1 MLGVQLGALLDGAPA
16 GVTEAQQ
23 VVADFDDAL
32 VDGFARVGE
41 RQSTALQ
48 ALAAAVAGSPLGA
61 PVAEAVA
68 DLSTGVVGRERL
80 AALAAARSAINGA
93 VHDALLDRLDTALGR
108 TRAGWELPD
117 TGPAEHFA
125 VDGCRAWLAEV
136 AIAGWCGVDDD
147 LMASA
152 DRAVEALLAEPS
164 LRRSAVLL
172 DGLAAEL
179 RACDPVV
186 AMAQVP
192 ARRWAD
198 LWSRALLLSWRS
210 TEFEAEPVSGRLLV
224 LGADVHEHSTAVQVQ
239 VYAVLEAAGAAPRR
253 VRVSVG
259 AAKVDTIVGPTVWQ
273 LLSGHP
279 HLMTALAEHRA
290 LDITEMP
297 LSASG
302 DLWWYDDRSAVG
314 TPADPFATAT
324 VHLAEALAPAV
335 PPLDRDPVHIAE
347 PVFLEGYRITDGA
360 LCLDGHTLR
369 LELDRLPAS
378 GPLTPVAVSN
388 SAACLGLLRWDAGQ
402 WSLRPL
408 AVRRKVKGELVTI
421 HGGDWALGPTDPKV
435 AKAQA
440 KSGDSI
446 TVLRERAGRLL
457 RK

>member
-1 MLGVQLGALLDGAPA
+1 MLGVQLAALLDGAPE
-16 GVTEAQQ
+16 GITEAQQ

-41 RQSTALQ
+41 QQSAALH

-61 PVAEAVA
+61 PVAAAVA
-68 DLSTGVVGRERL
+68 DLGTGVVGCERL
-80 AALAAARSAINGA
+80 TTLAAARAAVNGA

-108 TRAGWELPD
+108 TRAGWERPD
-117 TGPAEHFA
+117 EGPAELAA

-152 DRAVEALLAEPS
+152 DRAVEALLAVPA
-164 LRRSAVLL
+164 LRRPAVLL

-179 RACDPVV
+179 RACEPIV
-186 AMAQVP
+186 ALPRVP

-210 TEFEAEPVSGRLLV
+210 AEFEAEPVSGRLLI
-224 LGADVHEHSTAVQVQ
+224 LGADVHEHGTAVQVQ
-239 VYAVLEAAGAAPRR
+239 VYAVLESAGAAPRR
-253 VRVSVG
+253 VRASIG
-259 AAKVDTIVGPTVWQ
+259 AAKVDTIVGPAVWQ

-279 HLMTALAEHRA
+279 HLLAALAEHRA
-290 LDITEMP
+290 LDITDMP
-297 LSASG
+297 LTAGG
-302 DLWWYDDRSAVG
+302 DLWWHDDRASAG
-314 TPADPFATAT
+314 APADPFATAA
-324 VHLAEALAPAV
+324 VQLAQAVAPAV

-347 PVFLEGYRITDGA
+347 PVFLEGYRVTDGF
-360 LCLDGHTLR
+360 LRLDDRSLR

-378 GPLTPVAVSN
+378 GPLTPAAVST
-388 SAACLGLLRWDAGQ
+388 SAACLGLLRWDAGE

-408 AVRRKVKGELVTI
+408 AVRRKLKGDLVTI
-421 HGGDWALGPTDPKV
+421 HGGDWAMGPTDPKV

>member
-41 RQSTALQ
+41 KQSTALH
-48 ALAAAVAGSPLGA
+48 ALAAAVAGSPLGT
-61 PVAEAVA
+61 PVAEAIA
-68 DLSTGVVGRERL
+68 DLSTGVVGREKL
-80 AALAAARSAINGA
+80 AALAAARSAVNGA

-108 TRAGWELPD
+108 TRAGWELPNS
-117 TGPAEHFA
+117 GPAEHAA

-152 DRAVEALLAEPS
+152 DRAVEALLAEPA
-164 LRRSAVLL
+164 LRRPAVLL

-186 AMAQVP
+186 ALAQVP

-210 TEFEAEPVSGRLLV
+210 TEFEAEPVSGRLLI
-224 LGADVHEHSTAVQVQ
+224 LGADVHEHGTAVQVQ

-253 VRVSVG
+253 VRLSVG

-273 LLSGHP
+273 LLGAHP
-279 HLMTALAEHRA
+279 HLLTALAEHRA
-290 LDITEMP
+290 LDITDMP

-302 DLWWYDDRSAVG
+302 DLWWHDDRASAG

-324 VHLAEALAPAV
+324 VQLAEAVAPPV

-347 PVFLEGYRITDGA
+347 PVFLEGYRITDG
-360 LCLDGHTLR
+360 LLRLDDHVLR

-378 GPLTPVAVSN
+378 GPLTPAAVST
-388 SAACLGLLRWDAGQ
+388 SAALLGLLRWDAGE

-408 AVRRKVKGELVTI
+408 AVRRKLKGELVTV